1 VSDVELGIRFN
12 VPRKALADDTAHV
25 LMRIVREL
33 ATNAVRHGGAT
44 AVKIA
49 GSLEDGLLRFS
60 VRDNGCGFDPATCPG
75 VSQGHFGLQGIRERV
90 NQFNGEMEIES
101 SPGKGARVSVCL
113 TLNEQDKS

>member
-1 VSDVELGIRFN
+1 MDDFAGFSLSTIGTFAPNARE
-12 VPRKALADDTAHV
+12 RKFVISRAAKSA
-25 LMRIVREL
+25 
-33 ATNAVRHGGAT
+33 
-44 AVKIA
+44 A

-75 VSQGHFGLQGIRERV
+75 VMQGHFGLQCIRERV

-113 TLNEQDKS
+113 TLNGS